1 VGVGHIVEAWPLFLA
16 APVAAAAGAVTILSP
31 CCLPLVPGYLSYVT
45 AMSGADAQQPE
56 ADGQPGADTQGA
68 DAQHPGAVAT
78 RVRSGR
84 GRTLAGAVLFVIGFS
99 AVFATD
105 GLLFGSLGAVL
116 RGNSALVTQILGGIT
131 ILLGLLFAGAFD
143 RFPVTGRI
151 MRPSVRPRA
160 GLAGAPILGML
171 FAVSWTP
178 CAGPTLAA
186 VLGMATISGTALR
199 GTVLAFIYG
208 LGVGI
213 PFIIAALAVQR
224 GVTAFG
230 FARRHAQLITRIGG
244 GLLVLVGVLEVT
256 GIWTHVITWLQL
268 HMISNYQSPL

>member
-1 VGVGHIVEAWPLFLA
+1 MGVGHIVQAWPLFLA

-56 ADGQPGADTQGA
+56 ADGPQPGG
-68 DAQHPGAVAT
+68 DAQPGAVAT

-84 GRTLAGAVLFVIGFS
+84 GRTLAGAVLFVVGFS

-143 RFPVTGRI
+143 RFPITGRI

-256 GIWTHVITWLQL
+256 GVWTQVITWLQL
-268 HMISNYQSPL
+268 HIISNYQSPL

>member
-1 VGVGHIVEAWPLFLA
+1 MGVGHIVQAWPLFLA
-16 APVAAAAGAVTILSP
+16 APVAAAAGAITILSP

-45 AMSGADAQQPE
+45 AMSGADAQQP
-56 ADGQPGADTQGA
+56 GAASAG
-68 DAQHPGAVAT
+68 
-78 RVRSGR
+78 VRSGR
-84 GRTLAGAVLFVIGFS
+84 GRTLAGAVLFVVGFS

-105 GLLFGSLGAVL
+105 GLLFGSLGAAL
-116 RGNSALVTQILGGIT
+116 RGHSAMVTQILGGIT

-143 RFPVTGRI
+143 RFPITGRI

-178 CAGPTLAA
+178 CAGPTLGA
-186 VLGMATISGTALR
+186 VLGMAYISGTAVR
-199 GTVLAFIYG
+199 GTLLAFIYG

-224 GVTAFG
+224 GVTAFE

-244 GLLVLVGVLEVT
+244 GLLVMVGVLEVT
-256 GIWTHVITWLQL
+256 GIWTQVITWLQL

>member
-45 AMSGADAQQPE
+45 AMSGADAQQPVADAQQSG
-56 ADGQPGADTQGA
+56 ADGQQS
-68 DAQHPGAVAT
+68 GAVAT
-78 RVRSGR
+78 SVRSGR
-84 GRTLAGAVLFVIGFS
+84 GRTLAGAVLFVVGFS

-143 RFPVTGRI
+143 RFPITGRI

-178 CAGPTLAA
+178 CAGPTLGA
-186 VLGMATISGTALR
+186 VLGMAYISGTAVR
-199 GTVLAFIYG
+199 GTLLAFIYG

-244 GLLVLVGVLEVT
+244 GLLVVVGVLEVT

>member
-1 VGVGHIVEAWPLFLA
+1 VGVGHIVQAWPLFLA
-16 APVAAAAGAVTILSP
+16 APVAAAAGAITILSP

-45 AMSGADAQQPE
+45 AMSGADAQPV
-56 ADGQPGADTQGA
+56 ADAQQPGATA
-68 DAQHPGAVAT
+68 IA
-78 RVRSGR
+78 VRSGR
-84 GRTLAGAVLFVIGFS
+84 GRTLAGAVLFVVGFS

-105 GLLFGSLGAVL
+105 GLVFGSLGAVL
-116 RGNSALVTQILGGIT
+116 RGHAAVVTQILGGIT
-131 ILLGLLFAGAFD
+131 IILGLLFAGAFD
-143 RFPVTGRI
+143 RFPITGRI

-178 CAGPTLAA
+178 CAGPTLGA
-186 VLGMATISGTALR
+186 VLGMAYISGTAVR

-224 GVTAFG
+224 GVNAFA

-244 GLLVLVGVLEVT
+244 GLLVMVGVLEIT